1 MYEIMCVIICIGLVS
16 YIITRE
22 SRDTII
28 IPVYN

>member
-16 YIITRE
+16 YIITR
-22 SRDTII
+22 DTIR